1 MGRDGEEVGANER
14 RRPDLVSPLPKPHLR
29 IVSQGTGRDTHV
41 LFVAEDGK
49 ETRLPGV
56 QALTWSLQSAD
67 ERAVASVVLTG
78 VRADVRAIALELED
92 SATGETRSP
101 ESQLGATG
109 LFEPTE
115 ELAGWGNGWDVP
127 PSYGG
132 TDGD

>member
-1 MGRDGEEVGANER
+1 MGRDGEEVGER
-14 RRPDLVSPLPKPHLR
+14 AVSPLPKPHLR

-56 QALTWSLQSAD
+56 QALTWSLQSPN

-92 SATGETRSP
+92 SSSGETRSP
-101 ESQLGATG
+101 GSQSGATG
-109 LFEPTE
+109 PGEP
-115 ELAGWGNGWDVP
+115 GWGEGWDRP
-127 PSYGG
+127 ASYGG
-132 TDGD
+132 TDGDD